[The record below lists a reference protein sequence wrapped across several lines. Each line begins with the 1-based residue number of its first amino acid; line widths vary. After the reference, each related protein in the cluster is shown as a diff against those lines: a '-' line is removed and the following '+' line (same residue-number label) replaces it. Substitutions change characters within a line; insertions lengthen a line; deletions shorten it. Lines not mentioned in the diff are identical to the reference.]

1 MLSQENLQ
9 RFERL
14 QKFYPAKKALTL
26 PVLWMIQE
34 QEGWIS
40 GEAMN
45 YVAKLLEIPVG
56 DVYGVVTFY
65 TMYNQQPRG
74 KYHLQICTNISC
86 QLRGAEKLVEHA
98 CKTLGVKFNENT
110 KDGRFTISEVECL
123 GSCGTAPMMQMNNDY
138 VENLTV
144 QHLDKLLK
152 ELR

>member
-74 KYHLQICTNISC
+74 KYHLQICTNVSC
-86 QLRGAEKLVEHA
+86 QLRGADNLVEHA

-144 QHLDKLLK
+144 EHLDKLLK
-152 ELR
+152 ELK

>member
-40 GEAMN
+40 AEAMK
-45 YVAKLLEIPVG
+45 YIADLLEIPVG

-138 VENLTV
+138 IENLTV
-144 QHLDKLLK
+144 EHLDKLLK
-152 ELR
+152 ELK

>member
-86 QLRGAEKLVEHA
+86 QLRGADNLVEHA
-98 CKTLGVKFNENT
+98 CKSLNVKLNENT

>member
-1 MLSQENLQ
+1 
-9 RFERL
+9 
-14 QKFYPAKKALTL
+14 
-26 PVLWMIQE
+26 MIQE

-144 QHLDKLLK
+144 EHLDKLLK
-152 ELR
+152 ELK